1 MGLYSLSCDVAT
13 SQISLKQPREAWHS
27 LSGHLETWTM
37 MLNFYDIWQDD
48 GHRIFGDFIIIF
60 NDGSLSQS
68 LNWNLMTE
76 YKSAAFFERLDKL
89 SLIDPLV
96 FKLLGLIDSKH
107 FFFFFYSILKIQS
120 WKFIERGLALLTLDL
135 TKSLQFRFYS
145 INSDF
150 CCKLI

>member
-1 MGLYSLSCDVAT
+1 
-13 SQISLKQPREAWHS
+13 
-27 LSGHLETWTM
+27 

-107 FFFFFYSILKIQS
+107 FFFF
-120 WKFIERGLALLTLDL
+120 LLFNPKDPELEI
-135 TKSLQFRFYS
+135 Y
-145 INSDF
+145 
-150 CCKLI
+150 